1 MKIALVG
8 YGKMGKMVEQ
18 VAQQQQYTIS
28 AILDQFNNR
37 NGEGI
42 SLAALGNPDV
52 AIEFSTPDTVFRN
65 IEQLLSL
72 SIPVVVGTTGWYER
86 IDEVREIVLRT
97 DGSLVYSPNFSL
109 GVNIF
114 FRIVK
119 FAATQL
125 SKFDDFDPYL
135 FESHH
140 RMKLDAPSGT
150 ALNLESIL
158 RSTLGDRAPKAV
170 SLRAGFIP
178 GSHEVGFD
186 STSETVRIVH
196 SARNRE
202 PFARG
207 ALLAAKL
214 IQGRRGLYQFNELI

>member
-1 MKIALVG
+1 M
-8 YGKMGKMVEQ
+8 
-18 VAQQQQYTIS
+18 
-28 AILDQFNNR
+28 
-37 NGEGI
+37 
-42 SLAALGNPDV
+42 
-52 AIEFSTPDTVFRN
+52 
-65 IEQLLSL
+65 SL

-158 RSTLGDRAPKAV
+158 RSTLGDRAPNAV

-202 PFARG
+202 PFA
-207 ALLAAKL
+207 
-214 IQGRRGLYQFNELI
+214 